1 MRRDL
6 TIAECARPRACPLL
20 PRRLRHTARI
30 ASFLLGAFPAS
41 WAGTAL
47 AAGTFYVDPSSGSCS
62 DAGPG
67 TEAQPYCTISAAVT
81 ARGGPG
87 TIIHVK
93 TGTYREQVTVGA
105 SGTAGSPL
113 VLRAING
120 PVIVDGADDR
130 SGTSNWVQ
138 SSGNVWVAA
147 SVTWNPLQAF
157 SDGARLTPSTSAPS
171 SLPSGAFRW
180 ISGQGLYVNVGGGNP
195 GTHQMSVGRRL
206 HGFRLSARSH
216 VTIEGFT
223 VTRSEDRGIY
233 LQSSCNYVTLR
244 NNVVTFANRYGI
256 QAAGGTGHVIEGNV
270 TSDHNDHGIGLTAGV
285 TASQVRDN
293 ESFRNANPAVRAAN
307 GIHLYGSTGNLLE
320 RNRLHHN
327 QDTGLHLAG
336 GSNNCISIQNRSWS
350 NGDHGFDHLNTT
362 GSLDVGNVAYGNFM
376 DGFSIEGSATGTRLY
391 NCIGVDNGL
400 TTGRFDLWVEAGS
413 TNGFVSDYN
422 IFWNATGVAPFKYGS
437 TTYPTIG
444 AYRTASG
451 QDAHSHQADPRFVS
465 PGNGDFH
472 LLAGSPAIDAG
483 HSGAPS
489 WPATDAE
496 GNARADDPATP
507 NSGAGPISYA
517 ERGALEFL
525 AVAGQAPVVTAPAT
539 ASATENQTL
548 TVNVTASDPD
558 GDPITSLT
566 ASGLPAGATFTAG
579 PGNTTGTLSWTPG
592 FDQAGS
598 YTVTFTAAN
607 ALNGGASTAITV
619 SNVDRA
625 PVASAPATAA
635 GVEGSPLTVNLTAS
649 DPDGDAIGSLTAS
662 GLPAGATFTA
672 GPGNTTGTLEWTPT
686 TGDAGS
692 YTVTFTAANAL
703 SGGASTAITVSN
715 VDRVP
720 VVTAPA
726 TASAT
731 ENQPLTVN
739 VTASDPDGDAITSLT
754 ASGLPAGATF
764 TAGPGNTTGTL
775 SWTPGFDQAGS
786 YTVTFTAANV
796 LSGGASTAITVQ
808 NVGQPPVAALAVT
821 PATGNAPL
829 AVTADASG
837 SLDPDGTIASY
848 RFDFGDGTIVGPQAA
863 PSAAHVYAAGSWTA
877 SVTVTDNEGGTHTTS
892 RGIIAAAVPPEPNL
906 VGNPS
911 FEVSTAGWGS
921 PSGGTLARVAGGFDG
936 NFALQISAPAGGGSF
951 EADDAPNWIAST
963 SAAGATYRFSAWL
976 RAGTGAGSARLRVR
990 EFVGTKSSGGPKQS
1004 NSVTLSPTWQLVTV
1018 DFVTRNAGSTLDFTI
1033 VYTPV
1038 GANESFLTDNVS
1050 IRQPGAPAPGLA
1062 SAPVEAARAA
1072 GAGDLSPAGGEER
1085 MGLFPSLVRTQ
1096 STLSF
1101 RMATSGSIDVDLL
1114 DLAGRRVRQLARAVD
1129 APAGVY
1135 RLTVDGRSDRGE
1147 RLPPGVYFYRIRMPG
1162 SLETGRF
1169 VIVR

>member
-87 TIIHVK
+87 TIIQVK

-376 DGFSIEGSATGTRLY
+376 DGFSIEGSATGTQLY

-558 GDPITSLT
+558 GDP
-566 ASGLPAGATFTAG
+566 
-579 PGNTTGTLSWTPG
+579 
-592 FDQAGS
+592 
-598 YTVTFTAAN
+598 
-607 ALNGGASTAITV
+607 
-619 SNVDRA
+619 
-625 PVASAPATAA
+625 
-635 GVEGSPLTVNLTAS
+635 
-649 DPDGDAIGSLTAS
+649 
-662 GLPAGATFTA
+662 
-672 GPGNTTGTLEWTPT
+672 
-686 TGDAGS
+686 
-692 YTVTFTAANAL
+692 
-703 SGGASTAITVSN
+703 
-715 VDRVP
+715 
-720 VVTAPA
+720 
-726 TASAT
+726 
-731 ENQPLTVN
+731 
-739 VTASDPDGDAITSLT
+739 ITSLT

-1038 GANESFLTDNVS
+1038 GVNESFLTDNVS

-1129 APAGVY
+1129 APVGVN
-1135 RLTVDGRSDRGE
+1135 RLTVDGRGDRGE

-1169 VIVR
+1169 VIMR